1 MRLPQVYLAGPE
13 VFLPDADVIAAA
25 KRRLCAEHGFVGLSP
40 VDNAVDLSGLAKRD
54 AALRISAANEA
65 MIRRS
70 YLLIANLTPFRGP
83 SADVGT
89 AYELG
94 FARALGL
101 PVFGYS
107 NAAGSLLDR
116 TRQALG
122 TEVGRRP
129 SGQFEDSDHMLIED
143 FDGADNLMLIGAI
156 EVGGTPVVVNE
167 MPPERRFSDLKGFET
182 CLRLAARNLATD
194 PGQAGVRAR

>member
-1 MRLPQVYLAGPE
+1 MSRLQVYLAGPE
-13 VFLPDADVIAAA
+13 VFLPDADVVAEA

-40 VDNAVDLSGLAKRD
+40 VDGAIDHSGLAKRD

-70 YLLIANLTPFRGP
+70 DLLIANLTPFRGP

-107 NAAGSLLDR
+107 NAAGNLLDR

-122 TEVGRRP
+122 AQVRRRP
-129 SGQFEDSDHMLIED
+129 SGELEDSDHMLIED

-167 MPPERRFSDLKGFET
+167 VPPERRFSDLNGFEA
-182 CLRLAARNLATD
+182 CLRLAARNLASD
-194 PGQAGVRAR
+194 IGQAGVRAR